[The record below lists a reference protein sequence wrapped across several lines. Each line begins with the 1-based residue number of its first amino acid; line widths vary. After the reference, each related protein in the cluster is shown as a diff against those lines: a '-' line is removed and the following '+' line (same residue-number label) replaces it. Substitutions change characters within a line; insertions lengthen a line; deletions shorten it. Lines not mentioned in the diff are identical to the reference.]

1 MKFGFGS
8 RIFILKLTAQ
18 PKLVDIAQ
26 YFLHNSAW
34 KGGIPNGQL
43 V

>member
-1 MKFGFGS
+1 MKISFEP
-8 RIFILKLTAQ
+8 RIFIGKLVAP

-34 KGGIPNGQL
+34 KGEISK
-43 V
+43 